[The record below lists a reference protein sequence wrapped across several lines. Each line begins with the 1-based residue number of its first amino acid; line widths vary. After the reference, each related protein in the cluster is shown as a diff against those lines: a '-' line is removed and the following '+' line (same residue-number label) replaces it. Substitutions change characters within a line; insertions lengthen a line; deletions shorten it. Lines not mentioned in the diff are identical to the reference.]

1 MALPTRLSLIT
12 IGTRD
17 HARMR
22 AFYIDLGW
30 PVGVD
35 IEGDLTSFL
44 LGGVVLALWPLDLLT
59 TEAAPGSAPPG
70 IGWSGITLACNCDS
84 REEVDTAFA
93 AALAA
98 GASVVAEPVDRE
110 WGGRSG
116 YFADPEGNRW
126 EVAWAPG
133 MQFDA
138 RGSVTRFGGE

>member
-1 MALPTRLSLIT
+1 MTLPARLSLIT
-12 IGTRD
+12 LGTRD

-22 AFYIDLGW
+22 AFYRALGW

-44 LGGVVLALWPLDLLT
+44 LGGVVLALWPLEKLSA
-59 TEAAPGSAPPG
+59 EAAAGAAVPAA
-70 IGWSGITLACNCDS
+70 GWSGIALACNCDT
-84 REEVDTAFA
+84 RAEVDVAFA

-98 GASVVAEPVDRE
+98 GATAVMEPEDRE

-133 MQFDA
+133 MEFDD
-138 RGSVTRFGGE
+138 RGAVTRFGP

>member
-1 MALPTRLSLIT
+1 MTLPARLSLIT
-12 IGTRD
+12 LGTRD

-22 AFYIDLGW
+22 AFYMALGW

-44 LGGVVLALWPLDLLT
+44 LGGVVLALWPLDLLSA
-59 TEAAPGSAPPG
+59 EAAPGSEVPAA
-70 IGWSGITLACNCDS
+70 GWSGLSLACNCDT
-84 REEVDTAFA
+84 RDEVDVAFA
-93 AALAA
+93 AAVAA
-98 GASVVAEPVDRE
+98 GATVIMEPIDRN

-138 RGSVTRFGGE
+138 RGAVTHFGS

>member
-1 MALPTRLSLIT
+1 MALPARLSLIT
-12 IGTRD
+12 LGARD

-22 AFYIDLGW
+22 DFYIGLGW

-44 LGGVVLALWPLDLLT
+44 LGGVVLALWPLHLLSA
-59 TEAAPGSAPPG
+59 EAAPDSPAPGP
-70 IGWSGITLACNCDS
+70 WSGVTLACNCDS
-84 REEVDTAFA
+84 KAEVDRAFA
-93 AALAA
+93 AAVAA
-98 GASVVAEPVDRE
+98 GATVIAEPVDKD

-133 MQFDA
+133 MEFDE
-138 RGSVTRFGGE
+138 RGAVTAFGG

>member
-1 MALPTRLSLIT
+1 MTPPARLSLVT

-22 AFYIDLGW
+22 AFYIALGW

-44 LGGVVLALWPLDLLT
+44 LGGVVLALWPLDLLSA
-59 TEAAPGSAPPG
+59 EAAPGAPAPG
-70 IGWSGITLACNCDS
+70 PWSGIALACNCDT
-84 REEVDTAFA
+84 RDEVDIAYA

-98 GASVVAEPVDRE
+98 GATAIMEPVDRD

-126 EVAWAPG
+126 EIAWAPG
-133 MQFDA
+133 MQFDT
-138 RGSVTRFGGE
+138 RGSVTGFGS

>member
-1 MALPTRLSLIT
+1 MPIPARVSLIT

-22 AFYIDLGW
+22 AFYLALGW

-44 LGGVVLALWPLDLLT
+44 LGGVVLGLWPLAKLT
-59 TEAAPGSAPPG
+59 PEAAPGSPDPG
-70 IGWSGITLACNCDS
+70 EWSGVTLACNCDT
-84 REEVDTAFA
+84 RAEVDIAFA
-93 AALAA
+93 TAVAA
-98 GASVVAEPVDRE
+98 GATAIMEPVDRD

-133 MQFDA
+133 MEFDD
-138 RGSVTRFGGE
+138 RGAVTHFGP

>member
-1 MALPTRLSLIT
+1 MTLPARLSLIT
-12 IGTRD
+12 LGTRD

-22 AFYIDLGW
+22 AFYMALGW

-35 IEGDLTSFL
+35 IEGDLISFL
-44 LGGVVLALWPLDLLT
+44 LGGVVLALWPLEKLSA
-59 TEAAPGSAPPG
+59 EAAPESAIPAA
-70 IGWSGITLACNCDS
+70 GWSGLSLACNCDT
-84 REEVDTAFA
+84 RDEVDVAFA
-93 AALAA
+93 TAIAA
-98 GASVVAEPVDRE
+98 GATAIMNPVDRD

-138 RGSVTRFGGE
+138 RGAVTRFGP

>member
-1 MALPTRLSLIT
+1 MPLPARLSLIT

-22 AFYIDLGW
+22 AFYLGLGW

-44 LGGVVLALWPLDLLT
+44 LGGVVLALWPLARLGA
-59 TEAAPGSAPPG
+59 EAAPDSPPPG
-70 IGWSGITLACNCDS
+70 PWSGVALACNCDT

-93 AALAA
+93 AAVAA
-98 GASVVAEPVDRE
+98 GATVIMEPIDRE

-133 MQFDA
+133 MQFDE
-138 RGSVTRFGGE
+138 RGSVTGFG

>member
-1 MALPTRLSLIT
+1 MSASIPARLSLIT

-22 AFYIDLGW
+22 AFYMALGW

-35 IEGDLTSFL
+35 IAGDLTSFL
-44 LGGVVLALWPLDLLT
+44 LGGVVLALWPLELLSA
-59 TEAAPGSAPPG
+59 EAAPGAPVPG
-70 IGWSGITLACNCDS
+70 RWTGVTLACNCDT
-84 REEVDTAFA
+84 RDEVDLAFA
-93 AALAA
+93 AAVAA
-98 GASVVAEPVDRE
+98 GATVVMEPVDRE

-133 MQFDA
+133 MQFDD
-138 RGSVTRFGGE
+138 RGSVTSFGG